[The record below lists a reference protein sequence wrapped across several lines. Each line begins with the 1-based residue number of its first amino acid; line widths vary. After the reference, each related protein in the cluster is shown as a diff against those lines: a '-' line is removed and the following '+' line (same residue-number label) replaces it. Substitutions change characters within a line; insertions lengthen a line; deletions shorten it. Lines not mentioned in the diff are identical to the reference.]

1 MSIRYFCDGCELE
14 LDIAGQSELIE
25 NDRLDWGKLKMTIY
39 PGSLSVGKCS
49 FSIDSLDYCKKC
61 ALKTFSVLQEEDF
74 NPDIWE

>member
-1 MSIRYFCDGCELE
+1 MSIRYFCDGCDLE

-39 PGSLSVGKCS
+39 PGALSVGKWS

-61 ALKTFSVLQEEDF
+61 ALNEYYGSKKNFK
-74 NPDIWE
+74 